1 MQFRG
6 VVPIALD
13 RCAFEAMVV
22 LRLRLVKKPQQ
33 QLRHIRMS
41 IRETV
46 AEETRDL
53 GLGKANR
60 RCFNRHLV
68 IWASILSDKT
78 ARPLHFIEGFTC
90 IFRRNLIRH
99 LWHLV
104 FDSR

>member
-41 IRETV
+41 IRET
-46 AEETRDL
+46 AEADTSEA
-53 GLGKANR
+53 GPGEANR

-68 IWASILSDKT
+68 IWANSLSSKTLSIQCRK
-78 ARPLHFIEGFTC
+78 
-90 IFRRNLIRH
+90 LIIVEH
-99 LWHLV
+99 
-104 FDSR
+104 D